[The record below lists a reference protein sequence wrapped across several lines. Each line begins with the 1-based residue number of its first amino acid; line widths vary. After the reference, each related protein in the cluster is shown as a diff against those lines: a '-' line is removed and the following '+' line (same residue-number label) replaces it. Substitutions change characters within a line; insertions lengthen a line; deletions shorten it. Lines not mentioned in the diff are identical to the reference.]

1 MSLIIIPGR
10 AVAKDGIIFIKQVA
24 KIIKDFLI
32 EKTRSIARHT
42 NKFINK
48 YKNLFEQT
56 AYEITQVIKK
66 KINKKIR
73 KKVRDKV

>member
-10 AVAKDGIIFIKQVA
+10 AITKNSIIFIKQVA
-24 KIIKDFLI
+24 EIIKDFLA
-32 EKTRSIARHT
+32 EKTRNIARHA

-48 YKNLFEQT
+48 HKDFFEQT
-56 AYEITQVIKK
+56 AYKITQIIKK